1 MERALL
7 LNIVSIVISGFIIYK
22 LLEMEKKLNSVYV
35 SRSNVHSPKHTDVSE
50 SEPSN
55 VFRPIPTSMEH
66 LLSGL
71 RIPSDPASAKSARV
85 VELPD
90 SSSPSPEHETD
101 VPTSPGIEVI
111 QQENTD
117 LHSLDSVQYT
127 ATPETK
133 SNVQKQHATR
143 QRKKQ
148 NVEEESDEEGPP

>member
-1 MERALL
+1 MERAFL
-7 LNIVSIVISGFIIYK
+7 LNIISIVISGFIIYK
-22 LLEMEKKLNSVYV
+22 LIEMEKKLNSIYV
-35 SRSNVHSPKHTDVSE
+35 SRSNVHSPKHTDASE

-71 RIPSDPASAKSARV
+71 RTPSDSASAKSARV

-90 SSSPSPEHETD
+90 SSSPRPEHETD
-101 VPTSPGIEVI
+101 IPTSSELEVL
-111 QQENTD
+111 QQKNTD
-117 LHSLDSVQYT
+117 LDSLDSVQHI

-133 SNVQKQHATR
+133 TNVQKQHATR

-148 NVEEESDEEGPP
+148 VEEESDEEGPP